1 MDMKSFAI
9 VYQAHYQ
16 TVYHYLLTLSKNPAL
31 AEDLTQEAF
40 LKFQNS
46 HHRFRKECSELT
58 MLCTIGKNLYL
69 NHLRKTAPLHP
80 LETSAI
86 PNTASFEDALL
97 EKDALMQL
105 HHALHHLSEPYKE
118 VFSLHIFGE
127 LTFANI
133 ASLFGKSES
142 WAKMTFY
149 RAKEKI
155 RKEIGGNAYDI

>member
-46 HHRFRKECSELT
+46 HHRFRKDCSELT

-69 NHLRKTAPLHP
+69 NHLRKTAPLQS
-80 LETSAI
+80 LETSVL
-86 PNTASFEDALL
+86 PNMDSFEDSIL
-97 EKDALMQL
+97 EKDGLMQL
-105 HHALHHLSEPYKE
+105 HHALHQLPEPYKE

-155 RKEIGGNAYDI
+155 RKGIGGNAYDI